1 MKELLFYNAR
11 IDNQGLAICVSNK
24 DKVVKFTINENQ
36 NDINGIVSLFSSD
49 RYIFVGLGNQRLENP
64 WINSLIAN

>member
-24 DKVVKFTINENQ
+24 DILCFKQPECVNQ
-36 NDINGIVSLFSSD
+36 
-49 RYIFVGLGNQRLENP
+49 
-64 WINSLIAN
+64 

>member
-1 MKELLFYNAR
+1 MKELLFYNGR
-11 IDNQGLAICVSNK
+11 IDNQGLTICVSNK

-49 RYIFVGLGNQRLENP
+49 KYIKYQYEP
-64 WINSLIAN
+64 

>member
-24 DKVVKFTINENQ
+24 DKVVKFIISEN
-36 NDINGIVSLFSSD
+36 
-49 RYIFVGLGNQRLENP
+49 
-64 WINSLIAN
+64 

>member
-24 DKVVKFTINENQ
+24 DKVVKFTINDSNRRRKNKEWKCEE
-36 NDINGIVSLFSSD
+36 
-49 RYIFVGLGNQRLENP
+49 LEEKRACN
-64 WINSLIAN
+64 W

>member
-24 DKVVKFTINENQ
+24 DKVIKFTINENQ
-36 NDINGIVSLFSSD
+36 SDINDIFI
-49 RYIFVGLGNQRLENP
+49 
-64 WINSLIAN
+64 